1 MTSKIA
7 TPLWA
12 LIFIQWLVSGVKHL
26 GPWLPLGQ
34 LWAAIPAL
42 GLLGGICGNC
52 FQLNSFLCPILLPLL
67 PWEWHSYR
75 RAPQISSTLSFLS
88 QAEIEKNNLHNSS
101 VPLRLSNLSW
111 LLKLL
116 LTCRIIILAFTQFKF
131 LFKWHVNWFKKT
143 NSTTIFT
150 METAVPVLGLS

>member
-1 MTSKIA
+1 MYQCVKWWGNNGGCL
-7 TPLWA
+7 P
-12 LIFIQWLVSGVKHL
+12 FKHL

-34 LWAAIPAL
+34 LRAAIPAL

-52 FQLNSFLCPILLPLL
+52 FRLNSFSLSNSAPLTPLGMAFLQTCPP
-67 PWEWHSYR
+67 P
-75 RAPQISSTLSFLS
+75 ISSTRSFLS
-88 QAEIEKNNLHNSS
+88 QAEIEKNNLHNTS

-116 LTCRIIILAFTQFKF
+116 LTYRIIILAFTQFKF
-131 LFKWHVNWFKKT
+131 LSKWHVNWFKKT

-150 METAVPVLGLS
+150 VETAVPVLNLS